1 MVGDSSNLMDMD
13 SLLGHGKM
21 PNNND
26 VKTLT
31 SSIIVVGLL
40 WYVITIGV

>member
-1 MVGDSSNLMDMD
+1 MVGDSLNLMGMD
-13 SLLGHGKM
+13 LLQGHGKM

-26 VKTLT
+26 VKTIT

>member
-1 MVGDSSNLMDMD
+1 MVGDSLNIMGMASPLR
-13 SLLGHGKM
+13 HGKM

-26 VKTLT
+26 VKTIT

-40 WYVITIGV
+40 WYVITMGV